1 MSPIATHSSPPARAS
16 ADTAWSELD
25 DAELPSR
32 LAAPPRQRRGR
43 ERQRALIKA
52 GLHLTARRNWADVTI
67 ADIAAAI
74 GCSIGTFYTR
84 FHTKDAYF
92 DALLELVVEAMLRYT
107 AEFHAAPE
115 RRTES
120 APQFVA
126 QWVHL
131 AVHSFRQ
138 HRGLYAAAVLD
149 QRRMSDEARATS
161 PLTRLRE
168 RSREL
173 LLAAMAR
180 RAGWRSRA
188 ARARLV
194 AAHQMLQGVLINAVL
209 TDPGPLFLDD
219 PALETELVRMLRA
232 YLGLNAVASASAPAA
247 ASHAP
252 RKQVISPK
260 GDEP

>member
-1 MSPIATHSSPPARAS
+1 MFIVPSITTPSAPPARDSFDAS
-16 ADTAWSELD
+16 WSD
-25 DAELPSR
+25 MAAAELPSR
-32 LAAPPRQRRGR
+32 LAAPPRQQRGR

-52 GLHLTARRNWADVTI
+52 GLSLTAERNWADVTI

-92 DALLELVVEAMLRYT
+92 DALLERVVDSMLRHT
-107 AEFHAAPE
+107 EDFHAAPE
-115 RRTES
+115 RASEAVES
-120 APQFVA
+120 FVT

-131 AVHSFRQ
+131 AVHSFRV
-138 HRGLYAAAVLD
+138 HRGLYAAAMLD
-149 QRRMSDEARATS
+149 QRRMSDEARAAS

-180 RAGWRSRA
+180 RPGWRSQA

-219 PALETELVRMLRA
+219 PALEAELVRMLCA
-232 YLGLNAVASASAPAA
+232 YLELGVAKPAA
-247 ASHAP
+247 ALRSP
-252 RKQVISPK
+252 RKKAISLK
-260 GDEP
+260 GDPP

>member
-1 MSPIATHSSPPARAS
+1 MFVERAVSLNHPSPTPPVLGSS
-16 ADTAWSELD
+16 WSD
-25 DAELPSR
+25 MAAAELPSR
-32 LAAPPRQRRGR
+32 LAAPPRQQRGR

-52 GLHLTARRNWADVTI
+52 GLSLTAERNWADVTI

-92 DALLELVVEAMLRYT
+92 DALLELVVEAMLRHT
-107 AEFHAAPE
+107 EEFHAAPE
-115 RRTES
+115 RSSES
-120 APQFVA
+120 ADAYVVH
-126 QWVHL
+126 WVRL
-131 AVHSFRQ
+131 AVHSFRV
-138 HRGLYAAAVLD
+138 HRGLYAAAMLD
-149 QRRMSDEARATS
+149 QRRMSEAARAAS

-180 RAGWRSRA
+180 RPGWRSQA

-194 AAHQMLQGVLINAVL
+194 AAHQLLQGVLINAVL

-219 PALETELVRMLRA
+219 AALETELVRMLCA
-232 YLGLNAVASASAPAA
+232 YLELGVAKPAA
-247 ASHAP
+247 APRSP
-252 RKQVISPK
+252 RKKAISLK
-260 GDEP
+260 GDKP